1 MLGEFLIAF
10 LLFQST
16 LPREERPF
24 FLLLVS
30 HAFLISIHAPTRG
43 ATLPYMHYITL
54 YDRFQST
61 LPREER
67 RKLPLINVYKC
78 YFNPRSHERS
88 DEKNIDRLVPQK
100 GFQSTLPREERPDL
114 ISAVMISFRLF
125 QSTLPREERR
135 HSYRGGWCYLKF
147 QSTLPREE
155 RRLPDRKIRVGV
167 YFNPRSHERSD
178 MLIWSIFAG

>member
-1 MLGEFLIAF
+1 MSLISYI
-10 LLFQST
+10 FQST

-125 QSTLPREERR
+125 QSTLPREERQQ
-135 HSYRGGWCYLKF
+135 GGWYHVKYK
-147 QSTLPREE
+147 
-155 RRLPDRKIRVGV
+155 D
-167 YFNPRSHERSD
+167 FNPRSHERSD
-178 MLIWSIFAG
+178 GYTVRTHRVRRDFNPRSHERSDTYGGVEDD